1 MEKGKAIVLSVAMFA
16 VGQLANG
23 NSNQKQRKNRWQMM
37 ATTTNISRFG
47 IRKNI
52 RDVAGTLRFFPG
64 RDAFCNGILA
74 IDASTF
80 SIYGVHLDGK
90 GLGSGKRVPN
100 MTGGCTQTISLLS
113 PSPLLHR

>member
-1 MEKGKAIVLSVAMFA
+1 
-16 VGQLANG
+16 
-23 NSNQKQRKNRWQMM
+23 MM
-37 ATTTNISRFG
+37 ATTTNIGRFG

-64 RDAFCNGILA
+64 YDAFCNGILA

-100 MTGGCTQTISLLS
+100 MTGGRTQTISLLS
-113 PSPLLHR
+113 PSPLLHS